1 MTTPEKAGLTEHQR
15 EINRLRWL
23 LIEAAARASIEV
35 TTGGINAMAKFLIEV
50 MRENAVL
57 LVWMSAFEEDVN
69 GGNT

>member
-1 MTTPEKAGLTEHQR
+1 M
-15 EINRLRWL
+15 
-23 LIEAAARASIEV
+23 AR
-35 TTGGINAMAKFLIEV
+35 FLIEV